1 MGSPKDEKE
10 RLEKALAAAYRSRG
24 EPEPGDEWEA
34 RVMRSVRNLP
44 DEVEGASWT
53 DLFGRLFWR
62 VCPVACA
69 IVIFLAVAVF
79 RYDAASQQDLV
90 QIITDD
96 TVETVLL
103 DPYNG

>member
-1 MGSPKDEKE
+1 MGSPKDRKG
-10 RLEKALAAAYRSRG
+10 RLEKVLAAAYRSRG
-24 EPEPGDEWEA
+24 APGPGEKWETQ
-34 RVMRSVRNLP
+34 VMRSIRNLP
-44 DEVEGASWT
+44 DEMQGTSWT

-69 IVIFLAVAVF
+69 IVILLAAAAF
-79 RYDAASQQDLV
+79 RYDVAPQQDLV
-90 QIITDD
+90 QMFMDD